1 VDDVRT
7 AIPPSAVDSRIVTPP
22 PAADARAMGPPPSA
36 DAGAQGSVGDV
47 GASTSSPIIDVNPIN
62 EMPGGVDE
70 DLVRDQ
76 AQIDHVPKDLETF
89 GTQVPDSSS

>member
-1 VDDVRT
+1 
-7 AIPPSAVDSRIVTPP
+7 
-22 PAADARAMGPPPSA
+22 MGPPPSA